1 MIDGVNMSQNTKKH
15 LQLTSPI
22 PPSVNHYLAYR
33 VIKKGNKYIAQSYVT
48 KEAKQYKEK
57 FIPYVQMEAKKQNWQ
72 YIDYFKQIIVE
83 CTFYFP
89 RIDMDTN
96 NYFKVMFDA
105 ITDSKSVWMD
115 DNLACERVVRIQYD
129 ADNPRIELN
138 IYESDFIGIFDSEN
152 DYINFLQRCKNCR
165 RYTRNCSILNKSING
180 KIVHEVTEKYCK
192 KFKEKR

>member
-1 MIDGVNMSQNTKKH
+1 MIDGVNMNQNTKKH

-33 VIKKGNKYIAQSYVT
+33 VIKKFGKYIAQSYVT
-48 KEAKQYKEK
+48 SETKKYKAE
-57 FIPYVQMEAKKQNWQ
+57 FLPYIQSEAKKQGWEYLGNS
-72 YIDYFKQIIVE
+72 KQIIVE

-96 NYFKVMFDA
+96 NQFKVMFDT
-105 ITDSKSVWMD
+105 ITDSHVVWKD
-115 DNLACERVVRIQYD
+115 DNLACERVNRIYYD
-129 ADNPRIELN
+129 AQNPRIELD

-152 DYINFLQRCKNCR
+152 DYINFVQRCKNCR

-180 KIVHEVTEKYCK
+180 KIVDEVTEKYCK